1 MEIVLWLAVFGVG
14 FWLSLAAH
22 EAGHVV
28 VGLRHGWEVAGFY
41 FKPAA
46 LGIGVRMGHRSTDPV
61 DWHIGPVAVAGPVAS
76 FFAAGVFWSIEPLP
90 DGGGVL
96 GALAGNLEFAVI
108 NLLPTPITGGG
119 TSPWTVRLDAPMAA
133 HGRSLGAARARRSCA
148 VSAVGTQSPLAVR
161 IGPFAWPGQA
171 AALFGLCVNRS
182 RQLEDLIGEREEF
195 LVLCVL
201 LLDGLPLLVG

>member
-14 FWLSLAAH
+14 FWLSVAAH
-22 EAGHVV
+22 EAGHIV

-61 DWHIGPVAVAGPVAS
+61 DWHIGPVALAGPIAS

-96 GALAGNLEFAVI
+96 GALAGI
-108 NLLPTPITGGG
+108 NLAVGVSTCCRHRSPTGG
-119 TSPWTVRLDAPMAA
+119 TSSEGCLA
-133 HGRSLGAARARRSCA
+133 GRSDG
-148 VSAVGTQSPLAVR
+148 GTWPSP
-161 IGPFAWPGQA
+161 G
-171 AALFGLCVNRS
+171 CCS
-182 RQLEDLIGEREEF
+182 S
-195 LVLCVL
+195 
-201 LLDGLPLLVG
+201 